1 MRTLTLT
8 DAEVQKLIASAIRKR
23 LKAAG
28 FHTGTASDDHSGFF
42 FPIDLGLAGQVGVTR
57 HEDGT
62 WTIQQETN
70 LMLAERM
77 GTTLAAHGEA
87 IAAAT
92 QRFEEG

>member
-57 HEDGT
+57 HEEDVYKRQVEKADR
-62 WTIQQETN
+62 IIAI
-70 LMLAERM
+70 LARRGLRITE
-77 GTTLAAHGEA
+77 
-87 IAAAT
+87 I
-92 QRFEEG
+92 